1 MVPPLNR
8 APSSAQVSSP
18 ATVLVVGEALV
29 DEFDD
34 GSRVA
39 GGAPFNVARWLAALG
54 VPTCF
59 VSRVG
64 RGDAG
69 ARCLLDSAQR
79 VGLSVQDVQLD
90 DLYPTGR
97 VLVTRT
103 HGGHQFTIGSPAAW
117 DHIDP
122 DLALQALQAALP
134 RVVVFGTLAQRHQTS
149 RKAITQLLQ
158 STNALRVADL
168 NLRAGTDTVELAE
181 HTLNLADW
189 LKVNEDEWAQLLT
202 WFAPGTQQGRAESRS
217 ASSAQAQQAQQA
229 LMHRFQLQRVVVTC
243 GERGW
248 FTLDAAGFV
257 DARGSAQAVPRLV
270 DTVGAGD
277 SFLAVL
283 VAGLA
288 WQQQLGES
296 LQRANRLAAALCGQ
310 HGAMP
315 HDDAFISH
323 WRDQLAPFRAPHNQA
338 SPNP

>member
-1 MVPPLNR
+1 MVPRLAR
-8 APSSAQVSSP
+8 APSPANASP
-18 ATVLVVGEALV
+18 PVTVLVVGEALV

-34 GSRVA
+34 GCRVA

-64 RGDAG
+64 KGDAG

-79 VGLSVQDVQLD
+79 VGLSVQDVQVD
-90 DLYPTGR
+90 DLHPTGR
-97 VLVTRT
+97 VVVTRT
-103 HGGHQFTIGSPAAW
+103 SGGHQVTMGSPAAW

-158 STNALRVADL
+158 STTALRVADL

-181 HTLNLADW
+181 HTLKLADW

-202 WFAPGTQQGRAESRS
+202 WFAPGAQQGRAEPRS
-217 ASSAQAQQAQQA
+217 ASSALAQQA
-229 LMHRFQLQRVVVTC
+229 LMHRFRLQRVVVTC

-248 FTLDAAGFV
+248 FTLNAVGCV
-257 DARGSAQAVPRLV
+257 DARGCAQAVPTLV

-288 WQQQLGES
+288 WGQPLGES
-296 LQRANRLAAALCGQ
+296 LQWANRLAAAVCGQ
-310 HGAMP
+310 QGAMP
-315 HDDAFISH
+315 DDDAFISH
-323 WRDQLAPFRAPHNQA
+323 WRDQLAPFSAPHNQA